1 MLITSLDGS
10 MAHWDEDLLA
20 AVVILRL
27 YEELSQG
34 ETLHIKPFTLLTP
47 LVLT

>member
-1 MLITSLDGS
+1 MLITSLDDS

-34 ETLHIKPFTLLTP
+34 EALHVQPFTLLLP
-47 LVLT
+47 C